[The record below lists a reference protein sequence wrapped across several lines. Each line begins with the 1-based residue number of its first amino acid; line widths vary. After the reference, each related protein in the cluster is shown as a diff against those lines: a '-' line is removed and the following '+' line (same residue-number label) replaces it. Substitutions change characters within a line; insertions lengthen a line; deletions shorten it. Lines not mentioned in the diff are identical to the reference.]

1 MNYLN
6 MLKLYIATIT
16 TFDWVLIGAVVVGTG
31 YICYKNFGFAKQL
44 AVDSMRQAQITLLG
58 ATGAER
64 KQKAIRIFKSMKFVQ
79 KSAIFKLIPPDKLY
93 NYFEKLYQKNKEYIK
108 AK

>member
-1 MNYLN
+1 MF
-6 MLKLYIATIT
+6 YITRMT
-16 TFDWVLIGAVVVGTG
+16 TFDWVLVGMVVVGVG

-44 AVDSMRQAQITLLG
+44 AVDSMRQAQISLLG

-64 KQKAIRIFKSMKFVQ
+64 KQKAIQIFKSMKFVQ
-79 KSAIFKLIPPDKLY
+79 KSAILKLMTPEILY
-93 NYFEKLYQKNKEYIK
+93 NYFEELYQKNKEYIK